1 MAPGFAEIPFA
12 GYKGALP
19 GAWLLLAIS
28 LANAGAQVAAL
39 PAQILLTN
47 AAQVRALL
55 PEEAARH
62 MAVRLRGVVVLEG
75 GSLTLA
81 DETAA
86 IYLEAAPG
94 LLASFRRGDLIEAEG
109 GSDPSKFAPVI
120 QVTKAWKLGVAKL
133 PEPQPVT
140 YDDLLTGRLD
150 AQWVEV
156 SGVVRR
162 IVPLAQNEE
171 VWELWL
177 ATGGGQLP
185 VRLSKA
191 QGTVATVDSAVRL
204 RGVCF
209 YRFNTAR
216 QALNPVLFVPP
227 DEAVVLHTPV
237 PVEPYAVPLRSLSS
251 LMQFNPQESLSHR
264 LRVRGVVTHA
274 ELGEGFWLRDAQRGG
289 RVRTR
294 QKDHLEVGAEVEVL
308 GFLTRGGYTPVLEDA
323 VFRKVGVCPP
333 PLPARLTRAAQALE
347 HDADLVELDA
357 TIQEQWLALDGCRL
371 ALVDG
376 TNAFSA
382 LLRLSGNTPTPRH
395 WRPGSRV
402 RVMGICAVN
411 AGAPGI
417 TTGTMEPETFELLL
431 RSPAD
436 LRILQPPPWWTSEH
450 ISWVLGIAVVVLLLV
465 VAGVDWNHR
474 RRLREQALARMKSE
488 AEFAAVWNERNR
500 MAREMHDTLA
510 QGLGAI
516 SVHLELVKH
525 QLPADSPARKSLEEV
540 RQLARENL
548 ADARKSIWN
557 LRSQVLENGDLATA
571 LGGVL
576 HSLTGGTGVKSTLRV
591 CGRPRRLAPV
601 TENNLLRIG
610 QEAITNAA
618 RHARA
623 QRLEVA
629 LEFEERQ
636 VRLSVQDDG
645 QGFNPAD
652 PPPSEGGF
660 GLVGMRERT
669 EHLHGDFRLES
680 APAKGTKVQVTLA
693 LSG

>member
-1 MAPGFAEIPFA
+1 
-12 GYKGALP
+12 
-19 GAWLLLAIS
+19 
-28 LANAGAQVAAL
+28 
-39 PAQILLTN
+39 
-47 AAQVRALL
+47 
-55 PEEAARH
+55 
-62 MAVRLRGVVVLEG
+62 
-75 GSLTLA
+75 
-81 DETAA
+81 
-86 IYLEAAPG
+86 
-94 LLASFRRGDLIEAEG
+94 
-109 GSDPSKFAPVI
+109 
-120 QVTKAWKLGVAKL
+120 
-133 PEPQPVT
+133 
-140 YDDLLTGRLD
+140 
-150 AQWVEV
+150 
-156 SGVVRR
+156 
-162 IVPLAQNEE
+162 
-171 VWELWL
+171 
-177 ATGGGQLP
+177 
-185 VRLSKA
+185 
-191 QGTVATVDSAVRL
+191 
-204 RGVCF
+204 
-209 YRFNTAR
+209 
-216 QALNPVLFVPP
+216 
-227 DEAVVLHTPV
+227 
-237 PVEPYAVPLRSLSS
+237 
-251 LMQFNPQESLSHR
+251 
-264 LRVRGVVTHA
+264 
-274 ELGEGFWLRDAQRGG
+274 
-289 RVRTR
+289 
-294 QKDHLEVGAEVEVL
+294 
-308 GFLTRGGYTPVLEDA
+308 
-323 VFRKVGVCPP
+323 
-333 PLPARLTRAAQALE
+333 
-347 HDADLVELDA
+347 
-357 TIQEQWLALDGCRL
+357 
-371 ALVDG
+371 
-376 TNAFSA
+376 
-382 LLRLSGNTPTPRH
+382 
-395 WRPGSRV
+395 
-402 RVMGICAVN
+402 
-411 AGAPGI
+411 
-417 TTGTMEPETFELLL
+417 
-431 RSPAD
+431 
-436 LRILQPPPWWTSEH
+436 
-450 ISWVLGIAVVVLLLV
+450 VLGIAVVVLLLV